1 MESPLPT
8 PALSAALAAA
18 LFYLVA
24 ITRMLLDLRRRQP
37 PARMPALPL
46 TAMGACLH
54 AIAVAGCI
62 ARAPEAYA
70 FGLFESAALF
80 ALIVTS
86 FVLLS
91 AVRLP
96 VQGLLLLALPVSA
109 LSLVGLLTVKPGHP
123 LIHDPEAALISHI
136 LLSAVAYS
144 LLAIAACQAVLL
156 VWQERQLRR
165 KRALGTLR
173 LLPPMETMESLL
185 FSLLWTGWVSLTLAI
200 GSGFLFLDDL
210 FGQRVVHH
218 TVLSLASWVIY
229 TSLLAGHYLF
239 GWRGRAATYGTLGAF
254 GLLVLAYFGSKFVLE
269 ILLGR

>member
-1 MESPLPT
+1 M
-8 PALSAALAAA
+8 ALSLPDPAFGAALAAV
-18 LFYLVA
+18 LLYLVA
-24 ITRMLLDLRRRQP
+24 IARMLVDLRRRQP
-37 PARMPALPL
+37 PGRLPALPL
-46 TAMGACLH
+46 TAVGACLH
-54 AIAVAGCI
+54 AVVVAGCI
-62 ARAPEAYA
+62 ARAPDTYA

-80 ALIVTS
+80 ALIVTG

-96 VQGLLLLALPVSA
+96 AQSLLLLALPVSV
-109 LSLVGLLTVKPGHP
+109 LSLLGLLAASPGQP
-123 LIHDPEAALISHI
+123 LIHAPDAALISHI
-136 LLSAVAYS
+136 LVSSVAYS

-173 LLPPMETMESLL
+173 LLPAMETMESLL
-185 FSLLWTGWVSLTLAI
+185 FWLLWAGWVSLTLAI
-200 GSGFLFLDDL
+200 GSGFVFLDDL

-218 TVLSLASWVIY
+218 TVLSLASWLIY
-229 TSLLAGHYLF
+229 ASLLVGHYLF